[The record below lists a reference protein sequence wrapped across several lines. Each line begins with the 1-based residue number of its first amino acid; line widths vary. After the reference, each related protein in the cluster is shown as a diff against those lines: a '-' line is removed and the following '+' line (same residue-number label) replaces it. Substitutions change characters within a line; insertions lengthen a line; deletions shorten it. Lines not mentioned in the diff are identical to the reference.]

1 MGIFNSFA
9 ISGSGLTAERFR
21 LDLISNNIAN
31 METTGRPGD
40 PANPPYRRK
49 IPLFAQMLE
58 QTDGAGRYRS
68 GSRGAGVRVAGV
80 VNDPAPPRLVYEPDH
95 PQADN
100 NGYVAYPEINIVNE
114 MVNLISA
121 TRSYEANV
129 TTLNAAKEIFLKALD
144 IGRG

>member
-9 ISGSGLTAERFR
+9 ISATGLTAERLR

-31 METTGRPGD
+31 MDTTGRPGD
-40 PANPPYRRK
+40 PANPPFRRK
-49 IPLFAQMLE
+49 VPLFAQMIQ
-58 QTDGAGRYRS
+58 QTGGTGTFRP
-68 GSRGAGVRVAGV
+68 GFRGAGVRVTGV
-80 VNDPAPPRLVYEPDH
+80 VEDLSPPRLVYAPDH
-95 PQADN
+95 PHADK
-100 NGYVAYPEINIVNE
+100 NGYVAYPEINVVNE

-129 TTLNAAKEIFLKALD
+129 TTLNAAKEIFLKALE